1 MDTDL
6 AIVDSGTSYIL
17 MPANDFE
24 EFRKVIEPGRSCYID
39 EGGSGL
45 FTCRC
50 LIDTHADFPDFQIKL
65 GNNQYYR
72 VPSSS
77 YMTRQNFKCFFKVV
91 PQRQTETTLFW
102 ILGDAFLLN
111 YYSVFDLEN
120 RRVGFAPSMH
130 VDSISYWHDIL
141 LALSMS
147 LAVFGTVAFLY
158 SWI

>member
-1 MDTDL
+1 LITRKVFAFNLGGTDEKSSIVFGDYDVGKHSKAGSSISWNALKEDTYWTIPISDAKLGNYTFDLDTDL
-6 AIVDSGTSYIL
+6 AIIDSGTSYIL

-50 LIDTHADFPDFQIKL
+50 VTDTHADFPDFQIKL

-91 PQRQTETTLFW
+91 P
-102 ILGDAFLLN
+102 
-111 YYSVFDLEN
+111 
-120 RRVGFAPSMH
+120 
-130 VDSISYWHDIL
+130 
-141 LALSMS
+141 
-147 LAVFGTVAFLY
+147 
-158 SWI
+158 